1 MIQNNQD
8 TKEINNINNLDIKDI
23 PSRLVIKNI
32 PHSLSDNQIKDIL
45 KKNFENRI
53 KDDILICKLEKKYSL
68 KKRNKICFITVDN
81 LKTRNE
87 VYEFFST
94 FELID
99 PKGIKQKLTVNDCLY
114 QSKIKAENDPIE
126 NTIDSC
132 EHFLKFKEYF
142 SKEKL
147 VEFKN
152 EENKFCDNLYEGISN
167 NSNSESKNSLSS
179 LSNNS
184 PMKMIIIKKNDVP
197 NLNLSKEENNSNSNN
212 YSYNTY
218 NDNQIEIIDDN
229 RNNNNNGYYNKGYG
243 KYRNN
248 NCYYDNKG
256 KGKYKDNNGYYN
268 NRKSSYYGNDGYG
281 DNHYFNGKGSYNN
294 NYNKGYRKGGY

>member
-45 KKNFENRI
+45 KKNFEDRI

-81 LKTRNE
+81 LKTRNDIF
-87 VYEFFST
+87 EFFST

-167 NSNSESKNSLSS
+167 NSNSENKNSLSS

-229 RNNNNNGYYNKGYG
+229 RNNNNNYYNKGYG

-248 NCYYDNKG
+248 NSYYDNKG
-256 KGKYKDNNGYYN
+256 KGKFKDNNGYYN
-268 NRKSSYYGNDGYG
+268 NRKSNNYYDNDGYG
-281 DNHYFNGKGSYNN
+281 DNYHFNGKGYYN
-294 NYNKGYRKGGY
+294 NYNKGYKKGGY

>member
-1 MIQNNQD
+1 MIQNNQE
-8 TKEINNINNLDIKDI
+8 TQEINNINNLDTKDI

-45 KKNFENRI
+45 KKNFEDRI

-184 PMKMIIIKKNDVP
+184 PMKMIIIKKNDIP
-197 NLNLSKEENNSNSNN
+197 NLNSSKEESNSNSNN

-229 RNNNNNGYYNKGYG
+229 RNNNNNYYNKGYG

-256 KGKYKDNNGYYN
+256 KGKFKDNNGYYN
-268 NRKSSYYGNDGYG
+268 NRKSNNYYDNDGYG
-281 DNHYFNGKGSYNN
+281 DNYHFNGKGYYN
-294 NYNKGYRKGGY
+294 NYNKGYKKGGY

>member
-81 LKTRNE
+81 LKTRNDIF
-87 VYEFFST
+87 EFFST

-99 PKGIKQKLTVNDCLY
+99 PKEKKQKLTVNDCLY

-167 NSNSESKNSLSS
+167 NSNSENKNSLSS

-184 PMKMIIIKKNDVP
+184 PMKMIIIKKNDIP
-197 NLNLSKEENNSNSNN
+197 NLNSSKEESNSNSNN

-229 RNNNNNGYYNKGYG
+229 RNNNNNYYNKGYG

-256 KGKYKDNNGYYN
+256 KGKFKDNNGYYN
-268 NRKSSYYGNDGYG
+268 NRKSNNYYDNDGYG
-281 DNHYFNGKGSYNN
+281 DNYHFNGKGYYN
-294 NYNKGYRKGGY
+294 NYNKGYKKGGY

>member
-45 KKNFENRI
+45 KKNFEDRI

-81 LKTRNE
+81 LKTRNDIF
-87 VYEFFST
+87 EFFST

-167 NSNSESKNSLSS
+167 NSNSENKNSLSS

-184 PMKMIIIKKNDVP
+184 PMKMIIIKKNDIP
-197 NLNLSKEENNSNSNN
+197 NLNSSKEESNSNSNN

-229 RNNNNNGYYNKGYG
+229 RNNNNNYYNKGYG

-248 NCYYDNKG
+248 NSYYDNKG
-256 KGKYKDNNGYYN
+256 KGKFKDNNGYYN
-268 NRKSSYYGNDGYG
+268 NRKSNNYYDNDGYG
-281 DNHYFNGKGSYNN
+281 DNYHFNGKGYYN
-294 NYNKGYRKGGY
+294 NYNKGYKKGGY

>member
-45 KKNFENRI
+45 KKNFEDRI

-81 LKTRNE
+81 LKTRNDIF
-87 VYEFFST
+87 EFFST

-167 NSNSESKNSLSS
+167 NSNSENKNSLSS

-229 RNNNNNGYYNKGYG
+229 RNNNNNNYYNKGYG

-248 NCYYDNKG
+248 NSYYDNKG
-256 KGKYKDNNGYYN
+256 KGKFKDNNGYYN
-268 NRKSSYYGNDGYG
+268 NRKSNNYYDNDGYG
-281 DNHYFNGKGSYNN
+281 DNYHFNGKGYYN
-294 NYNKGYRKGGY
+294 NYNKGYKKGGY

>member
-45 KKNFENRI
+45 KKNFEDRI

-81 LKTRNE
+81 LKTRNDIF
-87 VYEFFST
+87 EFFST

-229 RNNNNNGYYNKGYG
+229 RNNNNNYYNKGYG

-248 NCYYDNKG
+248 NSYYDKG

>member
-45 KKNFENRI
+45 KKNFEDRI

-81 LKTRNE
+81 LKTRNDIF
-87 VYEFFST
+87 EFFST

-167 NSNSESKNSLSS
+167 NSNSENKNSLSS

-184 PMKMIIIKKNDVP
+184 PMKMIIIKKNDIP
-197 NLNLSKEENNSNSNN
+197 NLNSSKEESNSNSNN

-229 RNNNNNGYYNKGYG
+229 RNNNNNNYYNKGYG

-248 NCYYDNKG
+248 NSYYDNKG
-256 KGKYKDNNGYYN
+256 KGKFKDNNGYYN
-268 NRKSSYYGNDGYG
+268 NRKSNNYYDNDGYG
-281 DNHYFNGKGSYNN
+281 DNYHFNGKGYYN
-294 NYNKGYRKGGY
+294 NYNKGYKKGGY